1 MKQEL
6 LETCKDEPEVYL
18 HLNLQNQIQ
27 RERSSEEKGK
37 KEEPIKR
44 EEKKEVIKREE
55 NVEEK

>member
-27 RERSSEEKGK
+27 REFSQEKEKGK

-44 EEKKEVIKREE
+44 EEKK
-55 NVEEK
+55 